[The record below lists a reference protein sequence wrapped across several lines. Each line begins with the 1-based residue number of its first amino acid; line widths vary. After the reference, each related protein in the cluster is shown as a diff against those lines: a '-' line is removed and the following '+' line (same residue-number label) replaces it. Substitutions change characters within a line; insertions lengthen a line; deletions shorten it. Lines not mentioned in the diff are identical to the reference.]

1 MNITVYY
8 VIDEFKEECVAGP
21 FIKFSDAYEA
31 KYSLYFMK
39 NQNLRVM
46 KHVIEVN
53 P

>member
-1 MNITVYY
+1 MNIT
-8 VIDEFKEECVAGP
+8 DEFKEECVAEP
-21 FIKFSDAYEA
+21 FIKYSDAYEA

-46 KHVIEVN
+46 EHVIKLN